1 MQRADLNN
9 MIELAKLNP
18 MAIQRAGIE
27 YLERVT
33 NGEVEITDASN
44 AFVYLMEFA
53 STLFA
58 NATRKDEFLNR
69 LQYPEQA
76 QTRDDLYRHMSTV
89 DYINVFSSPS
99 VANILLAFNKN
110 EVIEKAVDTGNAG
123 VKKLTIPRHTKI
135 LGGDV
140 PFTLQYP
147 IEIRVLPHGGL
158 QIVYDNSKPSPTMPL
173 ETNSVEWSLLNYNLG
188 HEEFIQM
195 EVPCQQVEIKSVT
208 APLTASKVF
217 NKTYGFSDQFYHC
230 RVYASDGNGGWTEIN
245 TTHSDQVYNPLVP
258 TAVLKLLDNNQLN
271 VSIPQVYY
279 TTGLVNRTLRIDIY
293 TTRGVLELALN
304 GYSSDMFKATFDD
317 YDNDDNGKYTSPVA
331 RLTSA
336 YFMASTP
343 ATGGSN
349 AISFA
354 KLKERVINNATGRI
368 DVPITNV
375 QIQSQLDLLTDAGFS
390 CVTDVDNLTNRLY
403 AASRELPAPDIKE
416 VSTGVGANVITL
428 SKTIDQILATADV
441 KDNGLRM
448 TILPSTLYKDEGGYL
463 SIVDKE
469 TKEELLELS
478 PDLLVDRVTNGNYFY
493 TPFHY
498 VYDITDNVFTVRP
511 YYFGNPQLT
520 RRFFVEDNG
529 TMGVG
534 INSNGHTFERT
545 DTGWVLRIM
554 SDSTDS
560 LKELDDDGL
569 VAQLAYIAPG
579 EVTRTYLNGTL
590 VGRDPKSKEWIFEFR
605 FDSNWDVDP
614 EHNVYLNGFQ
624 AEDIAPHAYPAA
636 MSTVFDIFYGVK
648 SALVEQ
654 GEYTSIDENMGK
666 FLYTDEISGLYH
678 EQVTLVLG
686 ASLEGLWARARST
699 VGEEQ
704 YLRYE
709 ETVYELWT
717 TNVPETTATGGVLV
731 EYDGQGK
738 PHVVY
743 KHKAGDIK
751 YDEETELPIV
761 LHEEGSIIY
770 QDGEPII
777 ASPRSVLRQVELCLF
792 DGVYFFVTN
801 ETDLNYRETVPNQI
815 VEWVNITLAPIR
827 KKLLEKTKLWFHPK
841 STVGLVEALVDDSLA
856 MSLQAA
862 QHLVVEYY
870 VNDSV
875 YKNEVLKEEMRKATR
890 KSITADFKEMQVT
903 RDNLQTA
910 LKNVMG
916 NDIQAVAIKNFG
928 GPRNFSV
935 ITMAD
940 ESSRLCI
947 GKKLI
952 SLPNGTYGVVDS
964 IDVVFMKHASE

>member
-9 MIELAKLNP
+9 MIELCKLNP

-33 NGEVEITDASN
+33 NNEVEVVDASN

-69 LQYPEQA
+69 LQYPEMA
-76 QTRDDLYRHMSTV
+76 QTRDDLYRHMSDV

-99 VANILLAFNKN
+99 VSNMLLAFSKS
-110 EVIEKAVDTGNAG
+110 EIMEKAVDTGLAG
-123 VKKLTIPRHTKI
+123 VRKLVIPRHTKI

-158 QIVYDNSKPSPTMPL
+158 QIVYDNSRPSPLMPL
-173 ETNSVEWSLLNYNLG
+173 ETNSVEWSVLNYNIG
-188 HEEFIQM
+188 HEEFLQL
-195 EVPCQQVEIKSVT
+195 EVPCQQVEIKSYT
-208 APLTASKVF
+208 APLTAAKVF
-217 NKTYGFSDQFYHC
+217 NKTYPFTDKFYYC
-230 RVYASDGNGGWTEIN
+230 RVYASDGNGGWTEIK
-245 TTHSDQVYNPLVP
+245 TTHSDQVYNPLTP

-279 TTGLVNRTLRIDIY
+279 STGLMNRTLRVDVY
-293 TTRGVLELALN
+293 TTRGALELALN
-304 GYSSDMFKATFDD
+304 GYSSDMFKASFVDL
-317 YDNDDNGKYTSPVA
+317 DNDDNGKYTAPVS
-331 RLTSA
+331 RLSTA

-349 AISFA
+349 AVSFE

-375 QIQSQLDLLTDAGFS
+375 QIQTQLDLLTDAGFS
-390 CVTDVDNLTNRLY
+390 CVTDIDNVTNRLY
-403 AASRELPAPDIKE
+403 AASRELPAPEIKE
-416 VSTGVGANVITL
+416 VSTGMGANVISL
-428 SKTIDQILATADV
+428 NQTIEQILATADV
-441 KDNGLRM
+441 KDNGLRI
-448 TILPSTLYKDEGGYL
+448 TILPSTLYQDEGGYL
-463 SIVDKE
+463 SIIDRE
-469 TKEELLELS
+469 ARDALLS
-478 PDLLVDRVTNGNYFY
+478 MSSDVLVDRVTQGNYFY

-534 INSNGHTFERT
+534 VNSNAHEFLRT

-554 SDSTDS
+554 TDSTDT
-560 LKELDDDGL
+560 LKDLEEHAL
-569 VAQLAYIAPG
+569 VAQLAFIAPG

-605 FDSNWDVDP
+605 FDSNWDVNP
-614 EHNVYLNGFQ
+614 EHQVYLNGFQ
-624 AEDIAPHAYPAA
+624 AEGISPHAYPAE
-636 MSTVFDIFYGVK
+636 MTTVFDIFFGVN
-648 SALVEQ
+648 AGMVEV
-654 GEYTSIDENMGK
+654 GEYTGIDENMGM
-666 FLYTDEISGLYH
+666 FLFEDAIIGLYH

-686 ASLEGLWARARST
+686 SSLDGLWARARST

-709 ETVYELWT
+709 EPVYERWASD
-717 TNVPETTATGGVLV
+717 VPAKNETGSVV
-731 EYDGQGK
+731 VDFDGQGK
-738 PHVVY
+738 PYVVY
-743 KHKAGDIK
+743 EHRAGDIK
-751 YDEETELPIV
+751 LDEETERPIV
-761 LHEEGSIIY
+761 LFEEGSIIY
-770 QDGEPII
+770 QNGEPII
-777 ASPRSVLRQVELCLF
+777 KSPRSVLRQVELCLF
-792 DGVYFFVTN
+792 DGAYYFVTN
-801 ETDLNYRETVPNQI
+801 QTDLNYRDTVPNQI

-841 STVGLVEALVDDSLA
+841 STVGLVEAIVDDSLV

-870 VNDSV
+870 VSENV
-875 YKNEVLKEEMRKATR
+875 YKNEVLKEEIRKSTRKA
-890 KSITADFKEMQVT
+890 ITLDFKEMQVT
-903 RDNLQTA
+903 HDGLQTT
-910 LKNVMG
+910 LKGVMG
-916 NDIQAVAIKNFG
+916 EDIMGVTIKLLG
-928 GPRNFSV
+928 GQRNFSV
-935 ITMAD
+935 ITMKD

-947 GKKLI
+947 GKKLV
-952 SLPNGTYGVVDS
+952 SLPNGTFGVEDS
-964 IDVVFMKHASE
+964 IDVIFMKHTS